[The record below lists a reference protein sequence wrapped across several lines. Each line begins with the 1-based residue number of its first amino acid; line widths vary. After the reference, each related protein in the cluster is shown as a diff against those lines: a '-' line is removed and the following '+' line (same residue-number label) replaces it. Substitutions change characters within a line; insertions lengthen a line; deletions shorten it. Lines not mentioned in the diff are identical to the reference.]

1 MPLTL
6 EVVGEKAA
14 RMGSAARKT
23 FTSGGTIGRLDDNDW
38 VLPDEYISGHHARI
52 SFMNGAFSIED
63 TSTNGVFINSP
74 QNRMTRNK
82 PYPLRSGDTIF
93 IDDYEVRVTVSAE
106 PAAAQAYAPAR
117 REASSAP
124 VAPDEPFFDGVPGAS
139 GVPTATDPLALLGLQ
154 SSPAVKPGP
163 SAASLQNQSPLA
175 QHYRPPTATPPSP
188 PSAPMRAAA
197 PPPKAPPAG
206 FIPDDYDPMGADEDP
221 FASPPDPPASRPSQ
235 SMPPSSPPPA
245 RPAATPPARAV
256 PAAPSAAAHTEM
268 TSPPRVPKPGPRPA
282 TMEPR
287 AAQPNPS
294 ADRDPHR
301 TAPLPV
307 PGDPFEASD
316 SAAKPQRSPSQ
327 ERPRPPAAPVSSA
340 PVPPARPKV
349 PPRVASPAVPPSP
362 PSAERAGSSS
372 PAVPASTA
380 ASAPRAAPA
389 RGGGEM
395 DFAAMLKAAG
405 LDDVRVTPEL
415 SQQFGQILRVVV
427 AGLMDVLRARDK
439 IKDEFRMRM
448 TTFKQADN
456 NPLKFSVNVEDAL
469 HNLLI
474 KRNAAYL
481 GPVEA
486 FEDAFLDVRNHQM
499 AMLAGVRV
507 AYEAMLKEF
516 DPDRLQKD
524 FEPAAKGGNFLGG
537 GAKAKYWELYRNR
550 FHDMVKDAD
559 SSFRHL
565 FGDDFAKAYEE
576 QLARLK
582 AANRAERK

>member
-6 EVVGEKAA
+6 EVVGQKAA
-14 RMGSAARKT
+14 RMGAAARKT
-23 FTSGGTIGRLDDNDW
+23 FSSGGTIGRLADNDW
-38 VLPDEYISGHHARI
+38 IFPDEYISGHHARI
-52 SFMNGAFSIED
+52 SFTNGAFLIED
-63 TSTNGVFINSP
+63 TSTNGVFINSQ
-74 QNRMTRNK
+74 QNRLTRNK
-82 PYPLRSGDTIF
+82 PHPLRSGDTIF
-93 IDDYEVRVTVSAE
+93 IDDYEVRVTLGDE
-106 PAAAQAYAPAR
+106 PAAVESYAPQR
-117 REASSAP
+117 RGEPGGS
-124 VAPDEPFFDGVPGAS
+124 VTPDEPFFDGVPGAS

-154 SSPAVKPGP
+154 SSPVVRPGP

-175 QHYRPPTATPPSP
+175 QHFRPPTATPPTTP
-188 PSAPMRAAA
+188 VQVAP
-197 PPPKAPPAG
+197 PPPKAPPSG

-221 FASPPDPPASRPSQ
+221 FASPPDPPPSRPVQ
-235 SMPPSSPPPA
+235 AIPPPPPA
-245 RPAATPPARAV
+245 RPAAAPPTRAV
-256 PAAPSAAAHTEM
+256 SAAPSSAAPTVF
-268 TSPPRVPKPGPRPA
+268 TGPPRVPKPGSRPA
-282 TMEPR
+282 NVEARP
-287 AAQPNPS
+287 AQPNPS
-294 ADRDPHR
+294 QAREPGRD
-301 TAPLPV
+301 TQAPINN
-307 PGDPFEASD
+307 DPFEASD
-316 SAAKPQRSPSQ
+316 SGRAPS
-327 ERPRPPAAPVSSA
+327 
-340 PVPPARPKV
+340 PVPPVRARV
-349 PPRVASPAVPPSP
+349 SPPQAASPVVA
-362 PSAERAGSSS
+362 SS
-372 PAVPASTA
+372 PAGPSPQA
-380 ASAPRAAPA
+380 ASPPRAAPV
-389 RGGGEM
+389 GSGGEM

-405 LDDVRVTPEL
+405 LDNVRVTPEL

-448 TTFKQADN
+448 TTYKQADN

-469 HNLLI
+469 HNLLV

-507 AYEAMLKEF
+507 AYEAMLAEF
-516 DPDRLQKD
+516 DPERLQKD
-524 FEPAAKGGNFLGG
+524 FDPMAKGGNFLAG

>member
-1 MPLTL
+1 MSLTL
-6 EVVGEKAA
+6 EVIGVKAA
-14 RMGSAARKT
+14 RMGAAARKT
-23 FTSGGTIGRLDDNDW
+23 FTGGGTIGRLADNDW
-38 VLPDEYISGHHARI
+38 IFPDEYISGHHARI
-52 SFMNGAFSIED
+52 SFTNGAFSIED

-74 QNRMTRNK
+74 QNRLTRNR
-82 PYPLRSGDTIF
+82 PYPLRSGDTVF
-93 IDDYEVRVTVSAE
+93 IDDYEVRVTLGAE
-106 PAAAQAYAPAR
+106 EAVVENYAPAR
-117 REASSAP
+117 RGVSS
-124 VAPDEPFFDGVPGAS
+124 VSLIPDEPFFDGVPGAS

-154 SSPAVKPGP
+154 SSPAVRAGP

-175 QHYRPPTATPPSP
+175 QHYRPPTATPPP
-188 PSAPMRAAA
+188 PTVPVQVAAA
-197 PPPKAPPAG
+197 PPPKVPSSG

-221 FASPPDPPASRPSQ
+221 FASPPDPPASRPAQ
-235 SMPPSSPPPA
+235 AIPPPPA
-245 RPAATPPARAV
+245 RPEVAPPRA
-256 PAAPSAAAHTEM
+256 PAAPPSAAASTVF
-268 TSPPRVPKPGPRPA
+268 TGPARVPKPGARPA
-282 TMEPR
+282 TVEPR
-287 AAQPNPS
+287 AAQPGPS
-294 ADRDPHR
+294 ARDASRAAQP
-301 TAPLPV
+301 PINS
-307 PGDPFEASD
+307 DPFEASD
-316 SAAKPQRSPSQ
+316 SAPRPSRSAPQ
-327 ERPRPPAAPVSSA
+327 ERPPPPVLPIRPK
-340 PVPPARPKV
+340 ARPSQA
-349 PPRVASPAVPPSP
+349 ASPAVPSSP
-362 PSAERAGSSS
+362 PVATSR
-372 PAVPASTA
+372 A
-380 ASAPRAAPA
+380 ASVGSA
-389 RGGGEM
+389 GEM

-427 AGLMDVLRARDK
+427 AGLMDVLQARNK

-448 TTFKQADN
+448 TTYKQTDN

-469 HNLLI
+469 HNLLV
-474 KRNAAYL
+474 KRNAAFL

-507 AYEAMLKEF
+507 AYEAMLAEF
-516 DPDRLQKD
+516 HPDRLQKEFD
-524 FEPAAKGGNFLGG
+524 PAAKNANFLGG